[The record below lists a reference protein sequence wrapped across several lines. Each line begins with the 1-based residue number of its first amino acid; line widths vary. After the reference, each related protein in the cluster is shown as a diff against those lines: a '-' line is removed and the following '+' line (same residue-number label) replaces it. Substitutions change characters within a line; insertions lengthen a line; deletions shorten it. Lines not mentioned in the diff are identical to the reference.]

1 MAITLPI
8 GTDTLDS
15 PSHSKLHRV
24 IASDASA
31 PDSSLIIGADGL
43 PIIDAHTA
51 SELVATDAD
60 KKLSSLP
67 VATYPSLAELAY
79 VKGVTSTIQDQI
91 DGKQDTLVNTTNI
104 KSVNG
109 TTLLGSGNLEVGGGG
124 GAVDWIAKTT
134 TYTAENG
141 DGILA
146 DTSSS
151 AWTLTLPATPSVG
164 DVIGI
169 SDSNST
175 FDTNNLTVANN
186 SSKIHGVAESLV
198 VDLKDASFLL
208 VYTGSTTGWKLDT
221 YLQAGGNI
229 TLKLTDDLD
238 ADNHGIIKA
247 KTIGFNSEYDNG
259 SKTAST
265 TISFSAAQKQKIT
278 LTENT
283 LTLTLST
290 TDLKVGNYLL
300 KIVNGGLATLTWAS
314 SSGSIYWSGGEPTLT
329 SSGTDLVAVYFD
341 GTNFYCQAS
350 LNFE

>member
-1 MAITLPI
+1 MSDE
-8 GTDTLDS
+8 GT
-15 PSHSKLHRV
+15 
-24 IASDASA
+24 
-31 PDSSLIIGADGL
+31 
-43 PIIDAHTA
+43 
-51 SELVATDAD
+51 
-60 KKLSSLP
+60 
-67 VATYPSLAELAY
+67 Y
-79 VKGVTSTIQDQI
+79 VV
-91 DGKQDTLVNTTNI
+91 
-104 KSVNG
+104 
-109 TTLLGSGNLEVGGGG
+109 
-124 GAVDWIAKTT
+124 TT

-221 YLQAGGNI
+221 YLEVGDNVSTKATSTELNTGTDDDKYATALALADSKYFKNDETETLTNKTLGG
-229 TLKLTDDLD
+229 DLD
-238 ADNHGIIKA
+238 ANNKNIKSA

-314 SSGSIYWSGGEPTLT
+314 ESGSIYWAGGTKPELT
-329 SSGTDLVAVYFD
+329 SSGTDLIALYFD
-341 GTNFYCQAS
+341 GTNWYGQGS
-350 LNFE
+350 LDFK

>member
-1 MAITLPI
+1 MIVLQRQYSSGNVGI
-8 GTDTLDS
+8 GTTNPSEKLDVNGNIKATNLS
-15 PSHSKLHRV
+15 GTNTGDQEGDGTT
-24 IASDASA
+24 IT
-31 PDSSLIIGADGL
+31 GAGTPAD
-43 PIIDAHTA
+43 PFV
-51 SELVATDAD
+51 SVAT
-60 KKLSSLP
+60 
-67 VATYPSLAELAY
+67 
-79 VKGVTSTIQDQI
+79 
-91 DGKQDTLVNTTNI
+91 
-104 KSVNG
+104 
-109 TTLLGSGNLEVGGGG
+109 GG
-124 GAVDWIAKTT
+124 GAVNWIAKST

-208 VYTGSTTGWKLDT
+208 VYTGSDTGWKLDT
-221 YLQAGGNI
+221 YLEVGDSITDYLKKVEDDSTPILGG
-229 TLKLTDDLD
+229 DLD
-238 ADNHGIIKA
+238 ANNKNIESA

-314 SSGSIYWSGGEPTLT
+314 ESGSIYWAGGTKPELT
-329 SSGTDLVAVYFD
+329 SSGTDLIALYFD
-341 GTNFYCQAS
+341 GTNWYGQGS
-350 LNFE
+350 LDFK